1 MHMTAAIWGL
11 AAATFLASAVEFVE
25 AFTIVLAMG
34 LSRSWR
40 AALAGTAAA
49 LLALTVVTAV
59 AGVALIHWV
68 SESVLQLVIG
78 TLLLLFG
85 LQWLRKAILR
95 ASGLASLHDEE
106 AAFRAGQETARQAGH
121 GKRLGLDWFAF
132 TISFKGVFLEGLE
145 VVFIV
150 ITFGLSASRHN
161 AHGLLVASASAALAG
176 FLVVVGGV
184 IARRPLS
191 AVPENT
197 MKYAVGLLLTS
208 FGIFWAVEGLGYFGS
223 GVSLTWPGQD
233 WAILGL
239 VVGGL
244 GLSRLAVAGLRRASN
259 PLRIAGS

>member
-1 MHMTAAIWGL
+1 MHMTAATLGL
-11 AAATFLASAVEFVE
+11 AAATFLASAVESVE

-40 AALAGTAAA
+40 AALTGTAAA
-49 LLALTVVTAV
+49 LLALTAVTAV
-59 AGVALIHWV
+59 AGVALIHWI
-68 SESVLQLVIG
+68 SESALQLVIG

-106 AAFRAGQETARQAGH
+106 AAFRAEQEAARLAGH
-121 GKRLGLDWFAF
+121 KTRLGLDWTAF
-132 TISFKGVFLEGLE
+132 IISFKGVFLEGLE

-150 ITFGLSASRHN
+150 ITFGLSATRDNS
-161 AHGLLVASASAALAG
+161 HGLLVASASAALAG
-176 FLVVVGGV
+176 LLVAAVGI
-184 IARRPLS
+184 IARGPLS

-208 FGIFWAVEGLGYFGS
+208 FGTFWAVEGLGYFGS
-223 GVSLTWPGQD
+223 GESLTWPGQD

-244 GLSRLAVAGLRRASN
+244 GLSRLAVGGLRRTSGAS
-259 PLRIAGS
+259 RIPG